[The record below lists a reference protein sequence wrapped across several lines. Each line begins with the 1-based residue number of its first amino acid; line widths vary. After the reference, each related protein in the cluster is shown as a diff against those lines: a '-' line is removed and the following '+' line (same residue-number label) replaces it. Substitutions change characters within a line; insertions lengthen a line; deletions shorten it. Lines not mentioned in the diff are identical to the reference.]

1 MINYLKGE
9 LVSKVESSPSGCNI
23 TVEVNNI
30 GYLIQTY
37 KRVIDSLPDVGEMVK
52 IFTSLIHREDTMYLC
67 GFSNREDRDLFNI
80 LQSVSG
86 IGVKVALMLLDELGA
101 QGLVSAVIKEDSKAI
116 SKTKGV
122 GPKLAQRIILELKDK
137 MTNWRDKI
145 EFSPSAKTPS
155 SKQFEEESY
164 LETESVLLSLGFSK
178 EEAAK
183 GLEVALNEAVNAND
197 SEELLRIALHWLSNN

>member
-1 MINYLKGE
+1 MINYLKGI
-9 LVSKVESSPSGCNI
+9 LVSKVENSPSGCNI

-52 IFTSLIHREDTMYLC
+52 VFTSLIHKEDAMYLC
-67 GFSNREDRDLFNI
+67 GFNNREDRDLFNI

-101 QGLVSAVIKEDSKAI
+101 HGLVSAVIKEDSKAI
-116 SKTKGV
+116 SRTKGV

-137 MTNWRDKI
+137 MTNWRDKV
-145 EFSPSAKTPS
+145 EFIAPSTAKTEQ
-155 SKQFEEESY
+155 KVEKESY
-164 LETESVLLSLGFSK
+164 LETESVLLSLGFTK
-178 EEAAK
+178 EEAAQS
-183 GLEVALNEAVNAND
+183 LEIALSKAENANN
-197 SEELLRIALHWLSNN
+197 SEELLRIALQWLSNN